1 MYLNELK
8 DTNYFSGKVAV
19 VTGGTGVLG
28 GEIAATLA
36 NLGADVAVLD
46 INPELSEDLKKKF
59 ESARGEVIIG
69 QVDVLDPDAL
79 QEAADKVY
87 NDLGLVNILVNA
99 AGGNNQKATV
109 TNDREF
115 FYIAPEAFRATSDLN
130 FLGTILPC
138 QKFGRY
144 MAEKGEGQILNIS
157 SMAALRP
164 LTRVVA
170 YSAAKA
176 AISNFT
182 KWLAVYMAQN
192 FSNKI
197 RVNAIAPGFFLTKQ
211 NRYLLIDKKT
221 GKYTQRGQAIL
232 QHTPM
237 RRLGRPDDLLGAVL
251 WLLSPASKFVT
262 GVVVPVDGGFSAYSG
277 V

>member
-79 QEAADKVY
+79 QEAADKVC
-87 NDLGLVNILVNA
+87 NDLGLVNILINA

>member
-79 QEAADKVY
+79 QEAADKVC